1 MGFQGYD
8 GRSKGCGIVEYQNSM
23 DAMNAINQLNNT
35 ILKGRPIL
43 VREDREEMPQGG
55 GHMPPAYQPYGA
67 APDPMY
73 GAAPD
78 YGAAGYGYGATPYD
92 PTMAA
97 MSYGAPSYAA
107 PHGGPPMGMR
117 GGRPQLD
124 GRDLASRQIHPSRAV
139 PPKNPAGCQVVVHGI
154 PFEYAWQE
162 LSDLMRT
169 AGRVVHTDIMRDPDG
184 RSKGYGTALFE
195 TPTDALN
202 AIAKFHGTE
211 LQGRILTVKL
221 DKFLQ

>member
-35 ILKGRPIL
+35 VRCPAGAVPWTRVLRPTCLAQILKGRPIL

-139 PPKNPAGCQVVVHGI
+139 PPKNPAGCQVWVWCHVDHA
-154 PFEYAWQE
+154 P
-162 LSDLMRT
+162 
-169 AGRVVHTDIMRDPDG
+169 
-184 RSKGYGTALFE
+184 
-195 TPTDALN
+195 
-202 AIAKFHGTE
+202 
-211 LQGRILTVKL
+211 LT
-221 DKFLQ
+221 QSS